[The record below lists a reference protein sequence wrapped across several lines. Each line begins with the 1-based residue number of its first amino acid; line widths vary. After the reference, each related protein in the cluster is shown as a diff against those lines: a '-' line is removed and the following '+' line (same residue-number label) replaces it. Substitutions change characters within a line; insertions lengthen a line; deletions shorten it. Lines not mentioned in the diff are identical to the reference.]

1 MRSVTYTVDER
12 GCNILLCP
20 YVDLA
25 IAPTIHTFE
34 FTESMQTPPIA
45 LPATMKAAVYREYG
59 PPETVFV
66 ERIDVPVPAKDELL
80 VRVRAATVNRTDS
93 GFRSAEYFV
102 SRFFSGLLRP
112 KFNVLGNEYSGDV
125 VAVGETVTSARIGDR
140 IFGFNDVRFGAH
152 AEYMIVKDSDTFATI
167 PDGLSYAEAV
177 PITEGAHYALCNL
190 RAAKVKAGQRILIN
204 GGTGAIG
211 SAAIQL
217 SKVMG
222 LTVTAV
228 CGPDHVELVRSLG
241 ADRVLDYSREDF
253 TALGDRFDVVFDA
266 VGKSTWAKCKP
277 LLTERGIYMSTE
289 FGPWLQNPL
298 FALFTPLTGGKRL
311 LFPLPTINQDDVNY
325 LRDLVA
331 TSKFRP
337 LIDRY
342 TTLDDIVET
351 YRYVEKGF
359 KVGNVVVVL
368 DTDG

>member
-1 MRSVTYTVDER
+1 
-12 GCNILLCP
+12 
-20 YVDLA
+20 
-25 IAPTIHTFE
+25 
-34 FTESMQTPPIA
+34 
-45 LPATMKAAVYREYG
+45 MKAAVHRVYG
-59 PPETVFV
+59 PPETVSV

-80 VRVRAATVNRTDS
+80 VHVRATTVNRTDS

-102 SRFFSGLLRP
+102 SRFFSGLFRP
-112 KFNVLGNEYSGDV
+112 KFNVLGNEFAGDV
-125 VAVGETVTSARIGDR
+125 VATGDAVTSASIGDR
-140 IFGFNDVRFGAH
+140 VFGFNDVRFGAH
-152 AEYMIVKDSDTFATI
+152 AEYMIVKDSDAFAAI
-167 PDGLSYAEAV
+167 PEGLSYAEAA

-190 RAAKVKAGQRILIN
+190 RAAKVEAGQSILVN

-217 SKVMG
+217 SKAMG

-228 CGPDHVELVRSLG
+228 CGPDHIELVRSLG
-241 ADRVLDYSREDF
+241 ADSVVDYSRQDF
-253 TALGDRFDVVFDA
+253 TTLGDRFDVVFDA

-289 FGPWLQNPL
+289 LGPYLQNPL
-298 FALFTPLTGGKRL
+298 FALFTPLAGGKRL
-311 LFPLPTINQDDVNY
+311 LFPLPTISKDDVGY

-331 TSKFRP
+331 TAKFRP

-342 TTLDDIVET
+342 TTFDDIVET

-368 DTDG
+368 DSHD

>member
-1 MRSVTYTVDER
+1 
-12 GCNILLCP
+12 
-20 YVDLA
+20 
-25 IAPTIHTFE
+25 
-34 FTESMQTPPIA
+34 MQTPPIA

-59 PPETVFV
+59 PPETVSV
-66 ERIDVPVPAKDELL
+66 ERVDVPTPAKDELL
-80 VRVRAATVNRTDS
+80 VHVRATTVNRTDS

-102 SRFFSGLLRP
+102 SRFFSGLFRP
-112 KFNVLGNEYSGDV
+112 KFNVLGNEFAGDV
-125 VAVGETVTSARIGDR
+125 VATGDAVTSASIGDR
-140 IFGFNDVRFGAH
+140 VFGFNDVRFGAH
-152 AEYMIVKDSDTFATI
+152 AEYMIVKDSDAFAAI
-167 PDGLSYAEAV
+167 PEGLSYAEAA

-190 RAAKVKAGQRILIN
+190 RAAKVKAGQTILIN

-217 SKVMG
+217 SKAMG

-228 CGPDHVELVRSLG
+228 CGPDHIELVRSLG
-241 ADRVLDYSREDF
+241 ADSVVDYSRQDF
-253 TALGDRFDVVFDA
+253 TTLGDRFDVVFDA

-289 FGPWLQNPL
+289 LGPYLQNPL
-298 FALFTPLTGGKRL
+298 FALFTPLAGGKRL
-311 LFPLPTINQDDVNY
+311 LFPLPTISKDDVDY

-331 TSKFRP
+331 TSTFRP

-342 TTLDDIVET
+342 TTLENIVET

-368 DTDG
+368 DSHD